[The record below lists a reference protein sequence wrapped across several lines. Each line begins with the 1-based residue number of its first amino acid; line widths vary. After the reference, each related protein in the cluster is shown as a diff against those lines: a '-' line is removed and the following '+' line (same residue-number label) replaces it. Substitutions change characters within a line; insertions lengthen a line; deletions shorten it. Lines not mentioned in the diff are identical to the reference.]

1 MGTAAKDLYIWK
13 RMTIPNTTLAGVY
26 QPVEI
31 TDLPVR
37 GRIVRLRF
45 TSPPV
50 LMQLLDWY
58 LADTEFGADTAVP
71 DGGAMSIISQEDTA
85 LNPRNIDM
93 IGNHMNDATG
103 ARIAALGIP
112 FHLTETGPPGSGVGS
127 MFLSFGLAVAS
138 QPLDLVLVIE
148 PLVT

>member
-1 MGTAAKDLYIWK
+1 MGAAAKDTYIWK

-37 GRIVRLRF
+37 GRIIRMRLV
-45 TSPPV
+45 SPPA
-50 LMQLLDWY
+50 LGQLLDWY
-58 LADTEFGADTAVP
+58 LADTEFAPNTTSP

-103 ARIAALGIP
+103 ARIAAFGIP
-112 FHLTETGPPGSGVGS
+112 FHLTETGLPGSGVGS
-127 MFLSFGLAVAS
+127 MFLSFNLAVAS